1 MASRVPP
8 RETTTRLPAKSC
20 WAIAAAHSGAVMRR
34 STNSA
39 ISSGSGRRPG
49 PESRPVRR
57 PEAGSLTTMPWR
69 RRVATLSTVAALCHI
84 PVCIAGASSTGAD
97 VARIVV
103 VRRSSAWPL
112 AIRAMRSA
120 VAGATTT
127 MSARSAKRT
136 CSTLATSSNT
146 SVWTGCPL
154 SASHVG
160 RPTNSRAALVGT
172 TWTSWPASERSRKSR
187 HAL

>member
-1 MASRVPP
+1 M
-8 RETTTRLPAKSC
+8 TTRFPARSC
-20 WAIAAAHSGAVMRR
+20 WAIAAAHSGTVMRR

-57 PEAGSLTTMPWR
+57 PVAGALTTRPWR
-69 RRVATLSTVAALCHI
+69 RKVATLSTVAAFCHI

-97 VARIVV
+97 VARTVV
-103 VRRSSAWPL
+103 VRRSSAWPP
-112 AIRAMRSA
+112 ARRAKRSA
-120 VAGATTT
+120 VAGATT
-127 MSARSAKRT
+127 MASARSAKRI
-136 CSTLATSSNT
+136 CSTSGTSSKT

-172 TWTSWPASERSRKSR
+172 TWTSWPTSERSRASR